1 MLGFD
6 GKPPSDHKNTK
17 TQINDQLDNFE
28 KENEHRTLS
37 SFSVDFE
44 SAAHDSQELVSPC
57 CINSLK
63 IDTLSCSNNEPTTG
77 GVMSNIDR
85 VNISEKLPV
94 DVPEWGSTIRLLGP
108 YYGLYWCNRVNEAKS
123 HPRFYL

>member
-37 SFSVDFE
+37 SVDFE

-94 DVPEWGSTIRLLGP
+94 DVPS
-108 YYGLYWCNRVNEAKS
+108 
-123 HPRFYL
+123 